1 MSRSLTLSTLDII
14 NAAKALKLLRQ
25 GTDAPTPGVPAPP
38 FGAVLRVGSALRAL
52 LHVVQEFDRQQVAVQ
67 AQYALKDGDDYVL
80 ARDANG
86 NILNG
91 AFYIGQ
97 APAFNQRMAEM
108 QAEEH
113 PIELGDLS
121 MDDVLDVGQTRIGVD
136 TISDLLPILSST
148 EPSAD
153 ALARFEALRAQS
165 APAPKP
171 AASVPQTDGGA

>member
-1 MSRSLTLSTLDII
+1 MTMCSRS
-14 NAAKALKLLRQ
+14 
-25 GTDAPTPGVPAPP
+25 
-38 FGAVLRVGSALRAL
+38 
-52 LHVVQEFDRQQVAVQ
+52 
-67 AQYALKDGDDYVL
+67 
-80 ARDANG
+80 DANG

-108 QAEEH
+108 QAEDCIA
-113 PIELGDLS
+113 IELGDLS